1 MRSKASCRAAPG
13 CAAPKSLF
21 PLPTVPTRSTP
32 AAQSLS
38 PCSFDVLYLLP
49 QFLDLRLDLQRQA
62 RDCQR
67 LAFDAGRFGQHRIRL
82 AMHFLQKKIQ
92 LLPQLAR
99 TVKQFPELL
108 QVTPQAVQFF
118 TDIAAFRK
126 HRLLLREPCRI
137 VPYPAQQFL
146 QLGIETTRERR
157 AQPPRHLAHLLI
169 TAAYTPQPTPQ
180 LTRHAAGP

>member
-1 MRSKASCRAAPG
+1 MRSKASSRAVPG
-13 CAAPKSLF
+13 FAAPKSIF
-21 PLPTVPTRSTP
+21 PIPTAPTRSTP

-49 QFLDLRLDLQRQA
+49 QFFDLRLDLQRQA

-67 LAFDAGRFGQHRIRL
+67 LAFDAGRFGQHRISL

-126 HRLLLREPCRI
+126 HRRLLREPRRI
-137 VPYPAQQFL
+137 DPRPAQQLL
-146 QLGIETTRERR
+146 QLGIETARKRR
-157 AQPPRHLAHLLI
+157 PQRGCKLAHSYRMF
-169 TAAYTPQPTPQ
+169 T
-180 LTRHAAGP
+180 

>member
-1 MRSKASCRAAPG
+1 MRSRASCRAAPG
-13 CAAPKSLF
+13 FAAPKSIF
-21 PLPTVPTRSTP
+21 PIPTAPTRSTP

-62 RDCQR
+62 RDGER
-67 LAFDAGRFGQHRIRL
+67 LAFDAGRLGQHGIRL

-92 LLPQLAR
+92 PLPQLAR
-99 TVKQFPELL
+99 SVKQFPELL
-108 QVTPQAVQFF
+108 QVAPQPVQFF

-126 HRLLLREPCRI
+126 QRCLLRKPGRI
-137 VPYPAQQFL
+137 DPRPAQQFL

-157 AQPPRHLAHLLI
+157 TQPPGYPTHLLTT
-169 TAAYTPQPTPQ
+169 TAHTPQAIPQ
-180 LTRHAAGP
+180 FL

>member
-1 MRSKASCRAAPG
+1 MRSRASCRAAPG
-13 CAAPKSLF
+13 FAAPKSIS
-21 PLPTVPTRSTP
+21 PIPTVPTRSTP

-108 QVTPQAVQFF
+108 QVAPQAVQFF

-126 HRLLLREPCRI
+126 HRRLLREPLRI
-137 VPYPAQQFL
+137 DARPAQQFL
-146 QLGIETTRERR
+146 QLGIETTRERW
-157 AQPPRHLAHLLI
+157 AQRRGEPAHLLNMS
-169 TAAYTPQPTPQ
+169 ADSPQAIAQ
-180 LTRHAAGP
+180 LLRQ